1 METNTIITKQRDFIH
16 SISTKNQQQ
25 KNMND
30 PKESSKV
37 NRLKQDL
44 LSQTEN
50 ELQLRGLRVLK
61 NEIYTPWQSTTTTEI
76 KKAALKLVKE
86 LTDQH
91 LAPASVL
98 ATTIKQQSFETM
110 DSIEQEKALM
120 NRVRNGLAHH
130 HQNLLAAAAAAEEE
144 EEQRELQLNCATT
157 ARANNKTSS
166 TIIIETMM
174 SDFRSK
180 LGMSINEYQVNVFD
194 ASLKAHADEKLRQK
208 NAAKVFGYN
217 IVSDDSDNGGHHD
230 DDGGEEEEEDE
241 DEDDNE
247 DDDDDDNDNNEGI
260 LEANLQ
266 QSRQMA
272 TEAYERSKKILNE
285 VCQELDSDKI
295 TPLKRKLDA
304 INQFHNLM
312 IRVLASN
319 FSAVND
325 LKGSLNEMMIMN
337 QPHSHN
343 KHLHHQYPSPSSLST
358 SPSSSRPSSIITTA
372 CHRFHHE
379 IDNMQ
384 TRLEILGNKE
394 MNQIGMEAQAFQHT
408 QSLQKATIQAGCTDP
423 SLNNK
428 INLSH
433 AKSDLILRRSV
444 HTKADLLLTQT
455 ANKFDELLK
464 KSRSVLQN
472 NDNLISRAE
481 NDMSQLRTQDNLEER
496 LTAEE
501 AVKEIRTQVH
511 ATLEREINTR
521 FQGAARIQSHTTKQQ
536 VSRLG
541 TAGQLQEDLLFKEMS
556 KEFEKKLLTSSP
568 QSAAYPHHQRHPQQ
582 QEQQQQQ
589 QQHTQQMDIENEGEE
604 EQIRR
609 REERERERERRRI
622 ERERESITA
631 AGKKGRADGEGKD
644 INQSST
650 NPTTTKPPKFINPKP
665 LVVGGGNV
673 KPCTTKNLS
682 TIAELIARSKPSGPV
697 VKEPSVKKK

>member
-1 METNTIITKQRDFIH
+1 METNTIITKQR
-16 SISTKNQQQ
+16 ISFTLSQ

-30 PKESSKV
+30 PKDHIFFVDDDDQSSKV

-61 NEIYTPWQSTTTTEI
+61 NEFYAPWQSTTTTEI

-98 ATTIKQQSFETM
+98 ATTATTIKQQSFETV

-120 NRVRNGLAHH
+120 NRVRNGLAQH

-144 EEQRELQLNCATT
+144 EEQRELQLCATT
-157 ARANNKTSS
+157 TRANNKTSS
-166 TIIIETMM
+166 IIIETMM

-208 NAAKVFGYN
+208 NAAKIFGYN

-230 DDGGEEEEEDE
+230 DGGEEEDE
-241 DEDDNE
+241 DNNE
-247 DDDDDDNDNNEGI
+247 DDDDDDDDNNEGI

-272 TEAYERSKKILNE
+272 TEAYERNKKILNE

-358 SPSSSRPSSIITTA
+358 SPSSRPSSIITTA

-444 HTKADLLLTQT
+444 HNKADLLLTQT

-541 TAGQLQEDLLFKEMS
+541 TAGQLQEELLFKEMS
-556 KEFEKKLLTSSP
+556 EEFEKKLLTSSP
-568 QSAAYPHHQRHPQQ
+568 QSAAYPHHHHRRPQ
-582 QEQQQQQ
+582 QEQQQQE
-589 QQHTQQMDIENEGEE
+589 QHTQQMDIETEGEE
-604 EQIRR
+604 AAVAAAERMRR
-609 REERERERERRRI
+609 REERERRRREREG
-622 ERERESITA
+622 ESITA
-631 AGKKGRADGEGKD
+631 AGKKGSADGEGKD
-644 INQSST
+644 INQSS
-650 NPTTTKPPKFINPKP
+650 KFNKPKP
-665 LVVGGGNV
+665 LVEGVKGGNI
-673 KPCTTKNLS
+673 KPSTTKNLS

-697 VKEPSVKKK
+697 VKEPPVKKK

>member
-1 METNTIITKQRDFIH
+1 
-16 SISTKNQQQ
+16 
-25 KNMND
+25 MND
-30 PKESSKV
+30 PKDRIFFVDDDDQSSKV

-61 NEIYTPWQSTTTTEI
+61 NEIYAPWQSTTTTEI

-98 ATTIKQQSFETM
+98 ATTATTIKQQSFETV

-120 NRVRNGLAHH
+120 NRVRN
-130 HQNLLAAAAAAEEE
+130 QNLLAATAAAEEE
-144 EEQRELQLNCATT
+144 EGGQRELQLNCATT
-157 ARANNKTSS
+157 MRANNKTSS
-166 TIIIETMM
+166 IIIETLM
-174 SDFRSK
+174 SDFRTK

-230 DDGGEEEEEDE
+230 DGGEEEDE

-247 DDDDDDNDNNEGI
+247 DDDDGDNNEGI

-272 TEAYERSKKILNE
+272 TEAYERSKKMLNE

-325 LKGSLNEMMIMN
+325 LKGPLNEMMIMN
-337 QPHSHN
+337 QPHHSHNN

-358 SPSSSRPSSIITTA
+358 SPSSSSRPSSSIITTA

-455 ANKFDELLK
+455 ANKFDELLR

-472 NDNLISRAE
+472 NDNLISRVE

-556 KEFEKKLLTSSP
+556 EEFEKKLLTSSP
-568 QSAAYPHHQRHPQQ
+568 QSAAYPHHHHRHQQQQQ
-582 QEQQQQQ
+582 QEQQE

-604 EQIRR
+604 RIIRR
-609 REERERERERRRI
+609 REERERRRRI

-631 AGKKGRADGEGKD
+631 AGKTGRADGEGKD

-673 KPCTTKNLS
+673 KPSTTKNLS